1 MQTIITFAVFGAVTG
16 ALSAAILLAFDF
28 KGNSL
33 YVVPGLVFGIAFA
46 MALWQRWRLPPARA
60 IAYLAAVSLAN
71 AAAVFTGIFILDEVA
86 TIVGKGASTAI
97 TGVIAGAIGA
107 GLATGA
113 AGLLMSITRWPW
125 PRDSRGHAADFC
137 GWPGWRRLRLLHH
150 LASRLRR
157 RHRGDAAAAG
167 ESLDDQATAAS
178 AERTTRSIG
187 AGARIC
193 AGSVHSEVG
202 RPAKSSQQWRRK
214 S

>member
-86 TIVGKGASTAI
+86 TIVDKGASTAI

-113 AGLLMSITRWPW
+113 AALLMSITRWPW
-125 PRDSRGHAADFC
+125 PIAVGAILGGTLPIFVDGPDGGVFVFYIIWQAGF
-137 GWPGWRRLRLLHH
+137 
-150 LASRLRR
+150 
-157 RHRGDAAAAG
+157 AAATV
-167 ESLDDQATAAS
+167 ATLPPLEKA
-178 AERTTRSIG
+178 
-187 AGARIC
+187 
-193 AGSVHSEVG
+193 
-202 RPAKSSQQWRRK
+202 
-214 S
+214 

>member
-60 IAYLAAVSLAN
+60 IAYLVAVSLAN

-125 PRDSRGHAADFC
+125 PIAVGAILGGTLPIFVDGPDGGVFVFYIIWQAGF
-137 GWPGWRRLRLLHH
+137 
-150 LASRLRR
+150 
-157 RHRGDAAAAG
+157 AAATVATLP
-167 ESLDDQATAAS
+167 SLEKA
-178 AERTTRSIG
+178 
-187 AGARIC
+187 
-193 AGSVHSEVG
+193 
-202 RPAKSSQQWRRK
+202 
-214 S
+214 